1 MKQDPAAKSVPAFR
15 RPPGPP
21 SGPAR
26 VLDAWLLQHYALV
39 VWLTT
44 GVRKRRPPLPFAQLA
59 AGFRTFISGQ
69 LALLFNAL
77 LLWLTGRKLS
87 DGAFCLLNGLFLL
100 SLLAYLLPLLEKRTL
115 HRSIPARFRQL
126 GEGHRR
132 RLAWTCFVLFWAAFG
147 SLFFVGASLK

>member
-69 LALLFNAL
+69 
-77 LLWLTGRKLS
+77 
-87 DGAFCLLNGLFLL
+87 AFFTFGSVYFLL
-100 SLLAYLLPLLEKRTL
+100 IGRG
-115 HRSIPARFRQL
+115 L
-126 GEGHRR
+126 GTNV
-132 RLAWTCFVLFWAAFG
+132 LITCITCFGIWLI
-147 SLFFVGASLK
+147 FFALP